1 MTTSHHITNWI
12 KTTIDTSS
20 KEWLFLTFRAD
31 GYVINRNNHHHSV
44 WNTGA
49 VPTIERVKMALGWTI
64 TECRRKHGRKMRF
77 AAFVGGEPSIDI
89 FPHIHAFLELP
100 THTSP
105 DTMTEYLDLIWSKKL
120 AKLLKQPINSSV
132 TSEIKTK
139 GKAAIKYSARYEGQ
153 TFSMG
158 DEKLI
163 GNNSFFI

>member
-12 KTTIDTSS
+12 TTTIDASPNQ
-20 KEWLFLTFRAD
+20 WLFLTFRCD
-31 GYVINRNNHHHSV
+31 GYITNRNNHHHSV

-49 VPTIERVKMALGWTI
+49 VPTIERVKMALSWTI
-64 TECRRKHGRKMRF
+64 TECRRKHDRKMRF
-77 AAFVGGEPSIDI
+77 AAFVGGEPSIGI

-100 THTSP
+100 RHTTP

-120 AKLLKQPINSSV
+120 VKLLKQPISSSV
-132 TSEIKTK
+132 TSQILNN
-139 GKAAIKYSARYEGQ
+139 GKAAIKYAERYEGL

-163 GNNSFFI
+163 SNKSFFI

>member
-1 MTTSHHITNWI
+1 
-12 KTTIDTSS
+12 
-20 KEWLFLTFRAD
+20 
-31 GYVINRNNHHHSV
+31 
-44 WNTGA
+44 
-49 VPTIERVKMALGWTI
+49 
-64 TECRRKHGRKMRF
+64 
-77 AAFVGGEPSIDI
+77 
-89 FPHIHAFLELP
+89 
-100 THTSP
+100 
-105 DTMTEYLDLIWSKKL
+105 MTEYLDLIWSKKL